1 MDLVL
6 DGSGPRYAQLVR
18 ALRHAI
24 ASGRLPGGTRLP
36 ASRDLARDLGVS
48 RTTVVAAFDQLRA
61 EGLLTGRV
69 GSGSYVNAPAS
80 ASQRPPRPRRPVLP
94 QSAYSRRARELHDPE
109 DLGAHRLP
117 GMRHAFQYALP
128 LVNATLNSAWIRELA
143 RSAPYVRPNYP
154 MPQGLPSLREAICT
168 HVTRTRGLQCT
179 PQDIMVVGGAQQA
192 ISLAARVLVDPGD
205 DVVMEEPQ
213 YFGTRKILQ
222 MHGANI
228 VGVPVD
234 ADGMQTHRLPDRP
247 AKLVCL
253 TPSHQFPTGA
263 VLSMARRLDAL
274 EYARQSGGWVLEDD
288 YDGEF
293 RQDAQP
299 VPALQSLDRDGR
311 VVYVGSFSK
320 TLFPS
325 MRLGYIVMPPGLHD
339 DFLAAKWA
347 ADFATAPLE
356 QAALAQL
363 IATGAYE
370 RHLRAASKRLAER
383 RNALCDALARQ
394 CGHRVVIRP
403 SHAGMH
409 VLAEVTGLSA
419 ADGMQLIRHAR
430 ERGLGLYSA
439 AVCYLAPPDRC
450 ELLMGYGAMSTRE
463 TRDAVA
469 LFAECLDSW
478 GVQMQ
483 RPALRLAHSR

>member
-6 DGSGPRYAQLVR
+6 DGNGPRYMQLVR
-18 ALRHAI
+18 ALKQAI

-36 ASRDLARDLGVS
+36 ASRDLARDLVVS

-80 ASQRPPRPRRPVLP
+80 PTQRPPVARRSVLP
-94 QSAYSRRARELHDPE
+94 QSAYSRRARELHDPD
-109 DLGAHRLP
+109 DLSGRRLP

-128 LVNATLNSAWIRELA
+128 LVNAALNTAWLRELGRA
-143 RSAPYVRPNYP
+143 APYVRPNYP
-154 MPQGLPSLREAICT
+154 MPQGLPSLREAICK

-179 PQDIMVVGGAQQA
+179 QDILVVSGAQQA

-205 DVVMEEPQ
+205 DVVIEEPQ
-213 YFGTRKILQ
+213 YFGARTILQ
-222 MHGANI
+222 MHGANLI
-228 VGVPVD
+228 GVPVD
-234 ADGMQTHRLPDRP
+234 AEGLRTDRLPNRP

-253 TPSHQFPTGA
+253 TPSHHFPTGA
-263 VLSMARRLDAL
+263 VLSLSRRIDVLQ
-274 EYARQSGGWVLEDD
+274 YARQCAGWILEDD

-299 VPALQSLDRDGR
+299 VPALQSIDRDGR
-311 VVYVGSFSK
+311 VLYVGSFSK

-325 MRLGYIVMPPGLHD
+325 MRLGYIVMPSGLHD

-347 ADFATAPLE
+347 ADFGTPALE

-363 IATGAYE
+363 ITTGAYE
-370 RHLRAASKRLAER
+370 RHLRAASKRLVER
-383 RNALCDALARQ
+383 RHALCDAIVRQ
-394 CGHRVVIRP
+394 CGARVTLRP

-419 ADGMQLIRHAR
+419 AEGVQLIRHAR
-430 ERGLGLYSA
+430 ERGLGLYPA
-439 AVCYLAPPDRC
+439 TNCYLDPPDRC
-450 ELLMGYGAMSTRE
+450 ELLMGYGAMSTRDVRE
-463 TRDAVA
+463 AVT
-469 LFAECLDSW
+469 LFAACLDSW
-478 GVQMQ
+478 ALRAHG
-483 RPALRLAHSR
+483 PALRLAHSR